1 MSVIQS
7 QRQQLLSRYVAK
19 ISAQT
24 MILLD
29 EKCDLFAGDGA
40 TSASFMTS
48 YETYLKGVLVELC
61 TELKTESD
69 KQRWSADRFG

>member
-24 MILLD
+24 MVMID
-29 EKCDLFAGDGA
+29 EKCDLFDGDSTA
-40 TSASFMTS
+40 ASFMTS